1 MQIYLATQ
9 RRQDTPC
16 IDAQIDSGMSYP
28 PGNPPTPPH
37 AGIAMG
43 EEMRLAWSA
52 GFIDGDGCITA
63 VVQTHAKRST
73 PSVRIRVIVQQ
84 NDHYTLTVLR
94 DYLGERG
101 ALNAVKRQPYHNRQV
116 YQLQYDGQNA
126 LAVIRKIIPYLVRK
140 RQEADACLHLAIE
153 GKVSTCPGPRGFSKE
168 VHERR
173 AYWIRRIR
181 RMK

>member
-1 MQIYLATQ
+1 VQIHLAIQ
-9 RRQDTPC
+9 SHQDTPFSGTPT
-16 IDAQIDSGMSYP
+16 DSGASYP
-28 PGNPPTPPH
+28 PGNRPATPPVG
-37 AGIAMG
+37 APLCGD
-43 EEMRLAWSA
+43 MRLAWSA

-73 PSVRIRVIVQQ
+73 PSCRIRVIVQQ
-84 NDHYTLTVLR
+84 NDHYTLTVLK

-116 YQLQYDGQNA
+116 YQLQYDGKNA
-126 LAVIRKIIPYLVRK
+126 LAVIRKILPYLVRK
-140 RQEADACLHLAIE
+140 RPEAEACLLLAEE
-153 GKVSTCPGPRGFSKE
+153 GKVSTCPGPNGFPKE

-173 AYWIRRIR
+173 AYWINRIR